1 MDRKINLNVSFFT
14 TLRAKRAIL
23 ILFQNPT
30 FKKHSCNFDH
40 FWRKNSNNGNISDT
54 NIKIVF
60 LVFFPWNSNETFWGI
75 FKHCGNPDWNT
86 VKNYYHR
93 WGEMQFLWFSFFILL
108 QEAAQK
114 WYVILMIPP
123 VQKMTGRHSVSL
135 SLSFSKMQTKL
146 KNALQLSFATCQHS
160 PWFLMTF
167 EMMHQPRIHNSSSS
181 SQFCPISNFNL
192 RCNFLFLHFTV
203 TFTFSVILFASI
215 SFRSWEQIVSFFR

>member
-60 LVFFPWNSNETFWGI
+60 LAFFPWNSNETFWGI

-108 QEAAQK
+108 QEAAQNDM
-114 WYVILMIPP
+114 WYWWYHRYKRWQAGI
-123 VQKMTGRHSVSL
+123 QSL
-135 SLSFSKMQTKL
+135 SLSPSLKCKQNWKMHF
-146 KNALQLSFATCQHS
+146 NYHLQHVNIPLDF
-160 PWFLMTF
+160 
-167 EMMHQPRIHNSSSS
+167 
-181 SQFCPISNFNL
+181 
-192 RCNFLFLHFTV
+192 
-203 TFTFSVILFASI
+203 
-215 SFRSWEQIVSFFR
+215 

>member
-40 FWRKNSNNGNISDT
+40 FWRKNSNNGNI
-54 NIKIVF
+54 KRAIVF
-60 LVFFPWNSNETFWGI
+60 LPFLPWKFQWDILGDFQTLWKPRLKYSEKLLSSLGRNAIFVVFFLHPFAGGSAE
-75 FKHCGNPDWNT
+75 
-86 VKNYYHR
+86 
-93 WGEMQFLWFSFFILL
+93 
-108 QEAAQK
+108 

-203 TFTFSVILFASI
+203 TFSFSVILFASI
-215 SFRSWEQIVSFFR
+215 SFRNWEQIVSFFR

>member
-1 MDRKINLNVSFFT
+1 MRHFGGFSNAVETPIEIQWKIIIIVGE
-14 TLRAKRAIL
+14 K
-23 ILFQNPT
+23 
-30 FKKHSCNFDH
+30 CNFC
-40 FWRKNSNNGNISDT
+40 G
-54 NIKIVF
+54 F
-60 LVFFPWNSNETFWGI
+60 LSSSFCRRQRRNDMWYW
-75 FKHCGNPDWNT
+75 W
-86 VKNYYHR
+86 YHR
-93 WGEMQFLWFSFFILL
+93 YKRWQAGIQ
-108 QEAAQK
+108 
-114 WYVILMIPP
+114 
-123 VQKMTGRHSVSL
+123 SL

-167 EMMHQPRIHNSSSS
+167 EMMHQPRIHNSSS